1 MYICKVIKHTH
12 KMKAYRYNSE
22 KRSDRRY
29 NNCGAE
35 KNPQNVLFLAKNIE
49 YSKKYQYIYD
59 EDGTI
64 AQECT
69 LEVVEVAD
77 DAKLFDMGASFK
89 ELSTFNNYI
98 AAEIGTQ
105 MRDYTRFMNESKN
118 ARERKMWVKAIANLE
133 KREDELIS
141 TLKADEFQQLSDFS
155 RQNELVAELKAAGF
169 DGYVTKNEI
178 AIFTF

>member
-1 MYICKVIKHTH
+1 
-12 KMKAYRYNSE
+12 MKAYRYNSE
-22 KRSDRRY
+22 NRSDRRY
-29 NNCGAE
+29 NNCGKE
-35 KNPQNVLFLAKNIE
+35 KNPQNVLFLAKKIE
-49 YSKKYQYIYD
+49 YAEKYQYIYD
-59 EDGTI
+59 EAGTI
-64 AQECT
+64 TQECT

-77 DAKLFDMGASFK
+77 DAKLFNMCADFQQ
-89 ELSTFNNYI
+89 LSTFNNYI
-98 AAEIGTQ
+98 AIEIGTQ
-105 MRDYTRFMNESKN
+105 MRDYTRFMNEAKN
-118 ARERKMWVKAIANLE
+118 KKERKMWVTAISNLK